1 MKLIRIDVRFFRSFN
16 YDFER
21 KAREDREPAPWED
34 REPWFPF
41 VRVPLEPDITAIV
54 GANESGKSQLL
65 HAVQAALTGRP
76 IRREDFCRYSE
87 MYSVQAD
94 EIRLPEFGAV
104 FHLEDGE
111 RPSGVPALGD
121 AREFGLYRPGS
132 GEPFLVIN
140 DQRVKLPAGQLT
152 KLVAA
157 MPETFELK
165 TGVAV
170 PDSVSIAELAGRKRT
185 RLHDRRHR
193 TSVFERIFGLSDPT
207 EEAVGKVV
215 APSLAPLSDEA
226 SEEAERRRRDEFELA
241 RMLLVDAARID
252 SRAFTELSEALA
264 SGREGQVEAVVG
276 AMNAAIRENLNVQ
289 RWWTQDREFDLILE
303 AREHELA
310 FTIRDRTGST
320 YSFEERSQGLRYFL
334 SYFVQLTAH
343 RLTLARPDILLL
355 DEPDAF
361 LSSVG
366 QQDLLRVLRDYAL
379 PEDGSVGNQV
389 VYVTHSPFLIDK
401 NAPERIRV
409 LDKGSED
416 EGTRVVNDAAN
427 NRYEPLRSSLGT
439 YVAETA
445 FIGGRNLFVEGL
457 ADQIL
462 IAGVSSHMRRRRDAN
477 ADALDLNEVTIIAS
491 GGADGIPYMVYLAR
505 GRDTVK
511 PPCVALL
518 DGDESGRDAEKI
530 LKRGEARK
538 KRVLKDEYIVRLDE
552 WAASS
557 GLTFD
562 DGLAVEEI
570 EDLIPAALI
579 HRAALSH
586 LTRFVP
592 VADIDATAFSLTELE
607 AAVKAHGHIWEAV
620 DATYRESFPG
630 EHIEKVG
637 LARELVLLLE
647 NSPDTPGADVLRR
660 RFGGLLS
667 HLASVLDAASAE
679 EDQNRSD
686 DKIKRTVKNF
696 LRTHSKGITKREA
709 KRLLRELTDAFA
721 QSDWVD
727 EAVHRIAV
735 IRNDFALEDSTNP
748 TVHDFESFRG
758 AVRALAEKERQ
769 QYQDDA
775 SKDPAASLLHEA
787 QKGPAKKGSE
797 SKSRRPDETATA
809 RDASQG
815 DGGDRQIT
823 KRRTP
828 TEGAGP

>member
-21 KAREDREPAPWED
+21 KSREDHNPASWEE
-34 REPWFPF
+34 REPWFPY
-41 VRVPLEPDITAIV
+41 VRVPLEPDITAVV

-65 HAVQAALTGRP
+65 HAIQAALTGRP
-76 IRREDFCRYSE
+76 IKREDFCRYSE

-94 EIRLPEFGAV
+94 EMRLPEFGAI
-104 FHLEDGE
+104 FRLEDGE
-111 RPSGVPALGD
+111 RISGVAALGD
-121 AREFGLYRPGS
+121 AAEFGLYRPGD
-132 GEPFLVIN
+132 GEPFLVIA
-140 DQRVKLPAGQLT
+140 DEKVKLPPGQLT

-157 MPETFELK
+157 LPSTFELN
-165 TGVAV
+165 TAVAV
-170 PDSVSIAELAGRKRT
+170 PNSVSIAELAGRKRT
-185 RLHDRRHR
+185 RLHDRRQR

-207 EEAVGKVV
+207 EEAVGKLV
-215 APSLAPLSDEA
+215 APSLAPLMDEA
-226 SEEAERRRRDEFELA
+226 AEEAERQRRSEFELA
-241 RMLLVDAARID
+241 QMLLIDAARID
-252 SRAFTELSEALA
+252 PRAFTELSDAIA

-276 AMNAAIRENLNVQ
+276 AMNTAIRENLNVQ

-343 RLTLARPDILLL
+343 RLTLTKPDILLL

-366 QQDLLRVLRDYAL
+366 QQDLLRVLRDYAV
-379 PEDGSVGNQV
+379 PEDGSTGNQV
-389 VYVTHSPFLIDK
+389 IYVTHSPFLIDK

-462 IAGVSSHMRRRRDAN
+462 IAGLASHMRRRRDVN
-477 ADALDLNEVTIIAS
+477 SDALDLNEVTIIAS

-518 DGDESGRDAEKI
+518 DGDQAGRDAEVV

-538 KRVLKDEYIVRLDE
+538 KRVLRDEYIVRLDK
-552 WAASS
+552 WATSS
-557 GLTFD
+557 ELAFD
-562 DGLAVEEI
+562 DGVVVEEI
-570 EDLIPAALI
+570 EDLIPTVLA

-592 VADIDATAFSLTELE
+592 VTEIDPMAFPLTGLE
-607 AAVKAHGHIWEAV
+607 AAVKDHKHLWDALE
-620 DATYRESFPG
+620 ATYRESFDG

-647 NSPDTPGADVLRR
+647 NSPDAPGADVLRL
-660 RFGGLLS
+660 RFGRLLS
-667 HLASVLDAASAE
+667 HLASVLDAASVE

-696 LRTHSKGITKREA
+696 LRTHTKGITKREA

-727 EAVHRIAV
+727 EAVRRIGI
-735 IRNDFALEDSTNP
+735 IRHDFALEDPVSP
-748 TVHDFESFRG
+748 TVQDFEAFRA

-775 SKDPAASLLHEA
+775 SKDPAANLLTEPA
-787 QKGPAKKGSE
+787 SAVAKKRS
-797 SKSRRPDETATA
+797 
-809 RDASQG
+809 ASNPVK
-815 DGGDRQIT
+815 DR
-823 KRRTP
+823 
-828 TEGAGP
+828 

>member
-1 MKLIRIDVRFFRSFN
+1 MKLVRIDVRFFRSFN

-21 KAREDREPAPWED
+21 KSRDDLEPAPWED

-41 VRVPLEPDITAIV
+41 VRVPLETDVTAIV

-65 HAVQAALTGRP
+65 HAVQAALTGQP

-94 EIRLPEFGAV
+94 EMRFPEFGAL
-104 FHLEDGE
+104 FALDEGE
-111 RPSGVPALGD
+111 RIAGVTAIGE
-121 AREFGLYRPGS
+121 ARNFGLYRPGTA
-132 GEPFLVIN
+132 EPFLVI
-140 DQRVKLPAGQLT
+140 DDERVKLPPAQAV
-152 KLVAA
+152 KLAA
-157 MPETFELK
+157 ALPKTFELK

-170 PDSVSIAELAGRKRT
+170 PDSVSIAELAGKTRT
-185 RLHDRRHR
+185 RLHDRRQR
-193 TSVFERIFGLSDPT
+193 TSVFQRIFDLTDPT
-207 EEAVGKVV
+207 EEAVGRLV
-215 APSLAPLSDEA
+215 APSLVPLNDEA
-226 SEEAERRRRDEFELA
+226 SADAERRRREEFELA

-252 SRAFTELSEALA
+252 ARAFVELSEALA

-276 AMNAAIRENLNVQ
+276 AMNTAIRENLNVQ
-289 RWWTQDREFDLILE
+289 RWWTQDSEFDLILE

-343 RLTLARPDILLL
+343 RLTLNAPDILLL

-366 QQDLLRVLRDYAL
+366 QQDLLRVLHDYAS
-379 PEDGSVGNQV
+379 PEDGSAGSQV
-389 VYVTHSPFLIDK
+389 IYVTHSPFLIDK

-409 LDKGSED
+409 LDKGAED

-427 NRYEPLRSSLGT
+427 NRYEPLRSSLGA

-457 ADQIL
+457 ADQVL
-462 IAGVSSHMRRRRDAN
+462 IAGISAHMRRRN
-477 ADALDLNEVTIIAS
+477 SSLDALDLNEVTIIAS
-491 GGADGIPYMVYLAR
+491 GGADGIPYMAYLAR

-518 DGDESGRDAEKI
+518 DGDQAGRDAEKV

-538 KRVLKDEYIVRLDE
+538 KRVLRDEYIVRLDL
-552 WAASS
+552 WATDS

-562 DGLAVEEI
+562 EGVGVEEI
-570 EDLIPAALI
+570 EDLIPAVLA

-586 LTRFVP
+586 LTRFLP
-592 VADIDATAFSLTELE
+592 VAEIDASKFALTDLQSAIKDGHHVWDALDTVYR
-607 AAVKAHGHIWEAV
+607 AA
-620 DATYRESFPG
+620 FPG

-637 LARELVLLLE
+637 LARELVLLLD
-647 NSPDTPGADVLRR
+647 NSPDVPGADLLRA
-660 RFGGLLS
+660 RFGHLLA
-667 HLASVLDAASAE
+667 HLADALDAASTE

-696 LRTHSKGITKREA
+696 LRTHTKGITKRDA

-721 QSDWVD
+721 HSDWVD
-727 EAVHRIAV
+727 EAVRQIGA
-735 IRNDFALEDSTNP
+735 IRNDHRLEDSTSP
-748 TVHDFESFRG
+748 AVQDFDGFRD
-758 AVRALAEKERQ
+758 AIRALSEKERQ

-775 SKDPAASLLHEA
+775 SKDPAASLLAGVPEV
-787 QKGPAKKGSE
+787 
-797 SKSRRPDETATA
+797 RRGRAP
-809 RDASQG
+809 
-815 DGGDRQIT
+815 
-823 KRRTP
+823 RTP
-828 TEGAGP
+828 AGQE